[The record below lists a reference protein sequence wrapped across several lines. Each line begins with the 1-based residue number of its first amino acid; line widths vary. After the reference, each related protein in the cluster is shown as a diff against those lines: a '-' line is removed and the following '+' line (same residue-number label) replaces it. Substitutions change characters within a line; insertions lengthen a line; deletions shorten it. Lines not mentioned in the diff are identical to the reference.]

1 MQLVIKIL
9 SALAL
14 VVSLCWLFFEPSFE
28 PLLTSVVSLSALI
41 SSFVFSNSNS
51 KNRQSGSQNQR
62 VSSNSSGIQAGG
74 NVTIN
79 NSSKEG

>member
-1 MQLVIKIL
+1 MQLIIKVL

-41 SSFVFSNSNS
+41 SSFVFGNS
-51 KNRQSGSQNQR
+51 KNEQSGSLNQQ